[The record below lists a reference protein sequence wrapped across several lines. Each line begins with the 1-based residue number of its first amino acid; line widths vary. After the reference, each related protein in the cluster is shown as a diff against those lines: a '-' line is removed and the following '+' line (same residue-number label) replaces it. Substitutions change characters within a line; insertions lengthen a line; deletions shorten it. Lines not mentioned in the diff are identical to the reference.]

1 MKGRALKQHDSPN
14 PGMVGKED
22 KGSKQFFAFPSMTM
36 HGIFSTLASWIA
48 QRTVDASGLRGEHVG
63 VDLEIGLFFLNQK
76 IITNKQRIS
85 QEV

>member
-1 MKGRALKQHDSPN
+1 MKGRALKQRDSPN

-48 QRTVDASGLRGEHVG
+48 QRKVDASGLRGEHVG
-63 VDLEIGLFFLNQK
+63 VDLEIGLFFLNKK
-76 IITNKQRIS
+76 II
-85 QEV
+85 